1 MRDIHAIL
9 LDLGNVVIKLNPSAL
24 ETGYG
29 AYSKTAEKEIE
40 EYILD
45 SDDMNRYMEGK
56 LSSRQFYGKVRRRFK
71 MNIDYDEFYGIW
83 NSMFLGYPEMEE
95 IIRALKEKYP
105 EIKLILISNTNEA
118 HYDFI
123 KDKFD
128 ILELLDGHI
137 VSHELGVQ
145 KPDPKIFS
153 EAMKLA
159 GSIPKT
165 TFYTDDREDL
175 ISAARAMG
183 IKAFQFTGHGGFRS
197 QLAKYGIEV

>member
-1 MRDIHAIL
+1 LKDIHAIL
-9 LDLGNVVIKLNPSAL
+9 LDLGNVVIKLNPAAL

-29 AYSKTAEKEIE
+29 AYSETAEKEIE

-56 LSSRQFYGKVRRRFK
+56 LSSTEFYQKVRRRFK
-71 MNIDYDEFYGIW
+71 MRIDYDEFYRIW
-83 NSMFLGYPEMEE
+83 NSMFLGYPEMED
-95 IIRALKEKYP
+95 IIKTLKEKYP
-105 EIKLILISNTNEA
+105 EVKLVLISNTNEA

-123 KDKFD
+123 KDQYD
-128 ILELLDGHI
+128 ILKLLDGHV

-159 GSIPKT
+159 GSIPRN

-175 ISAARAMG
+175 ISAARIMG
-183 IKAFQFTGHGGFRS
+183 IKAFQFTGHEGFKS